1 MKKLIAIAGFLP
13 LMIFQMATRKKN
25 RMGGQAIIEGVM
37 MRGKQKIAW
46 AVRKPD
52 GEMVVERET
61 FISITKTNK
70 FFALPVIRGA
80 VSLFESL
87 KVGYKALTRSAEISM
102 GEEPAKKGEKKSFK
116 ESASITISMLFAV
129 VVSIGLFMYLPMF
142 ISQLFFSKTA
152 IAFNLCAGGIR
163 ILLFLAYLIGISFW
177 KDIQRVF
184 QYHGAEHKAIFAF
197 EDDKELTNDNLRP
210 YPTLHPRCG
219 TSFLLLVALVCIFIF
234 TVIDSLIMHFTGLYS
249 MLIVRFAVHITLV
262 PLVGGLS
269 YEVLRMSDR
278 YQHVFPV
285 SLLIKPGLW
294 LQYITT
300 KQPDDKQ
307 LETAAAALKAA
318 L

>member
-1 MKKLIAIAGFLP
+1 MNKLIRFAGFLP
-13 LMIFQMATRKKN
+13 LLVYQMASRKN

-46 AVRKPD
+46 AVRRPN
-52 GEMVVERET
+52 GEMVVERQT

-70 FFALPVIRGA
+70 FCALPVIRGA
-80 VSLFESL
+80 VNLYESM

-102 GEEPAKKGEKKSFK
+102 GEEPSNEKKSFK
-116 ESASITISMLFAV
+116 DSASLTLSMV
-129 VVSIGLFMYLPMF
+129 VAIALSIGIFMYLPMF
-142 ISQLFFSKTA
+142 ISQLFFPKTA
-152 IAFNLCAGGIR
+152 LTFNLVAGSIR
-163 ILLFLAYLIGISFW
+163 IVLFLAYLIGISFW

-197 EDDKELTNDNLRP
+197 EDNKELTNENLRP

-219 TSFLLLVALVCIFIF
+219 TSFLLLVALVCILLFSI
-234 TVIDSLIMHFTGLYS
+234 IDSLIMHFTGLYS
-249 MLIVRFAVHITLV
+249 MFIMRFVVHITLI

-269 YEVLRMSDR
+269 YEVLKWSDK
-278 YQHVFPV
+278 YQTVFPV

-307 LETAAAALKAA
+307 LETATAALKAA